1 MIIDLDCE
9 SSTSINSLA
18 INKTNAVKSTATFF
32 SVKMLMF
39 AKLSLM
45 SFIYELIET
54 FYFPNDK
61 TKIIYSS
68 HGIEK
73 KIPYHVLTDT
83 DSTALAFIII
93 CPENNS
99 IPDDKFCSIIFEVIV
114 QNDIIN
120 FFDTSHEF

>member
-1 MIIDLDCE
+1 
-9 SSTSINSLA
+9 
-18 INKTNAVKSTATFF
+18 
-32 SVKMLMF
+32 MF

-68 HGIEK
+68 YGIEK
-73 KIPYHVLTDT
+73 IFPYHVLTDT
-83 DSTALAFIII
+83 DSTALAFIIT

-99 IPDDKFCSIIFEVIV
+99 IPDDKFCSIIFQVIV